1 MTGNHLMVPKTFHTF
16 PMIKDEFFTPIESL
30 FDSLMTEFFS
40 DLKPLKFD
48 AVKSRAYPRVDAYRD
63 KNDLI
68 VEAAISNVKPE
79 NLKVELQNG
88 MLTLSGSADSRQE
101 VEGRC
106 YFRTELFRSN
116 FRRSFPIDVKL
127 YAAWQ
132 KRTGGN
138 NDIDAELKN
147 GILTVRLKGI
157 FEEDAPAVE
166 TNPTRQIDIKVTDS

>member
-1 MTGNHLMVPKTFHTF
+1 MTGNLMIPKTFQNF

-48 AVKSRAYPRVDAYRD
+48 SVKSRAYPRVDAYKD
-63 KNDLI
+63 KADLV

-88 MLTLSGSADSRQE
+88 MLTISGSADTERE
-101 VEGRC
+101 VEDRC
-106 YFRTELFRSN
+106 YYRKELFRSN
-116 FRRSFPIDVKL
+116 FRRSFPIDSKL

-138 NDIDAELKN
+138 DDIDADLKN

-157 FEEDAPAVE
+157 FEEDTPAVE
-166 TNPTRQIDIKVTDS
+166 NPTRQIDIKVSDS